1 MKLITDLMAAR
12 LLIKIA
18 LPLLSLLMI
27 SHTSYAAFLEMPDTS
42 EVPEYEEGSMLL
54 DLEVPGVRDRD
65 PDPESGPRLN
75 VKEFRLQG
83 VVEFPDLGITRKSL
97 VSKIESLRFELMQED
112 KQGEGGYTDIE
123 LSELAD
129 LIGKI
134 EEGTKDEHVDSVH
147 VQQLVFLIREQRRKR
162 GVTLGMIELVADTIT
177 QFYREK
183 GFMLAKAYIPKQHV
197 RDGIVTLTLLLGEL
211 GKVKVENNKSY
222 SDKSIARVFN
232 SSLGQP
238 VTTENIEEKIY
249 LINDMPGL
257 SVRGYFQP
265 GTQIGDTELNINV
278 IEENPFSANI
288 RIDNEGSEFTGE
300 YRAYLDMT
308 FNNPWFIG
316 GQLYL
321 SGLSTFSPGNSKY
334 FGFRYN
340 RNVYSPRWRSSFGY
354 SENAFTFGLNEVD
367 GGFSEKTLGDSE
379 VVDASLTYILQRSRS
394 KNYSIDL
401 EYKNI
406 KTTLIVGDIDDSTA
420 DTARNMRL
428 GFNFDIVDD
437 KHRLLHVGNVALV
450 NSKFEAGDEQRGI
463 EDRSGTYFTY
473 DYSMLSFWTLPF
485 AKKESR
491 ILFKSGG
498 QYAGKN
504 MANVNKYS
512 LAGVNRARAFE
523 VNRFYADDAIY
534 LGADLIFQG
543 PGFDKISLGGQ
554 KLSSIIQPFVFLD
567 VGYGESYPL
576 TDSDDDI
583 KIKGKFS
590 DIGFGFNINFKGS
603 LKGSLLYG
611 LALTED
617 DGLESDSQ
625 DGGIDEVEDTSGKFY
640 FNLQY
645 SF

>member
-1 MKLITDLMAAR
+1 MKLITDFMAAR
-12 LLIKIA
+12 LLTKTV
-18 LPLLSLLMI
+18 LPLLGLLMI
-27 SHTSYAAFLEMPDTS
+27 SQMSHAAFLEMPDTS

-83 VVEFPDLGITRKSL
+83 VVEFPDLGITRKAL

-112 KQGEGGYTDIE
+112 KQGEGGYTDVE

-211 GKVKVENNKSY
+211 GKVEVENNKSY
-222 SDKSIARVFN
+222 SYKSIARVFN

-238 VTTENIEEKIY
+238 VTTRDIEEKIY

-265 GTQIGDTELNINV
+265 GSQIGDTELNINV
-278 IEENPFSANI
+278 IEEDPFSANI

-334 FGFRYN
+334 FGVRYD
-340 RNVYSPRWRSSFGY
+340 RNVFSPRWRSSFGY

-367 GGFSEKTLGDSE
+367 GGVREETTGESE
-379 VVDASLTYILQRSRS
+379 VLDTSLTYVLTRSRS
-394 KNYSIDL
+394 KNYSIVFG
-401 EYKNI
+401 YKDI
-406 KTTLIVGDIDDSTA
+406 KTSLTVGEGGDDPA
-420 DTARNMRL
+420 DTAKNMRL
-428 GFNFDIVDD
+428 AFNFDIVDD

-450 NSKFEAGDEQRGI
+450 NSKFEAGAEVSDA
-463 EDRSGTYFTY
+463 EDKSGAYFTY

-491 ILFKSGG
+491 VLFKSGG
-498 QYAGKN
+498 QYTGKSS
-504 MANVNKYS
+504 ANVNKFS

-534 LGADLIFQG
+534 FGADLIFQG
-543 PGFDKISLGGQ
+543 PGFDKVSIGGQ
-554 KLSSIIQPFVFLD
+554 KLSRIIQPFIFLD
-567 VGYGESYPL
+567 VGYGVSYAL
-576 TDSDDDI
+576 GNTDEDL
-583 KIKGKFS
+583 KGKFS
-590 DIGFGFNINFKGS
+590 DVGFGFNINYNGS
-603 LKGSLLYG
+603 LKGSLMYG
-611 LALTED
+611 LALQED
-617 DGLESDSQ
+617 DGIEPDLLN
-625 DGGIDEVEDTSGKFY
+625 GIDEVEDTSGKFY